1 MNIAKLKE
9 IFENC
14 CYENN
19 NEKIYYGINLD
30 ENNNIL
36 VFYENLKRSPRVG
49 EVKKILEFFSNELNN
64 ALNSE
69 IDYENK
75 NILGL
80 ALQNINEVK
89 TNMIVKLDNEEYGNL
104 YLNVFDVPEKF
115 YDIFDKNY
123 REMLSKNSFEI
134 KEVAEV
140 AKSTL
145 NECSYFNTY
154 HVEPVENRSLRIRKE
169 GDNLI
174 NLYIDFDDYNEYEIF
189 SELNVKNINK
199 NKFNMI
205 KALSCRAFLFIKL
218 LTKYTFYAIL

>member
-1 MNIAKLKE
+1 MRE
-9 IFENC
+9 VQ
-14 CYENN
+14 
-19 NEKIYYGINLD
+19 YGINLD
-30 ENNNIL
+30 ENNNVL
-36 VFYENLKRSPRVG
+36 VFYENLNRPLKVN
-49 EVKKILEFFSNELNN
+49 EVKKALEFFSNELNN
-64 ALNSE
+64 VLNSE
-69 IDYENK
+69 IDYENQ
-75 NILGL
+75 NILRL

-89 TNMIVKLDNEEYGNL
+89 TNMIVKLDNEEYGNF

-115 YDIFDKNY
+115 YDVFDKNY

-154 HVEPVENRSLRIRKE
+154 HVEPIESRSLRIRKE

-189 SELNVKNINK
+189 SELNI
-199 NKFNMI
+199 
-205 KALSCRAFLFIKL
+205 
-218 LTKYTFYAIL
+218 

>member
-1 MNIAKLKE
+1 MNIANLKE

-14 CYENN
+14 YYENN

-36 VFYENLKRSPRVG
+36 VFYENLNRSPKVS
-49 EVKKILEFFSNELNN
+49 EVKKALEFFSNKLNN
-64 ALNSE
+64 SLNSE

-89 TNMIVKLDNEEYGNL
+89 TNMIIKLDNEEYGNL

-134 KEVAEV
+134 KEVAEL

-154 HVEPVENRSLRIRKE
+154 YVEPVEKRSLRIRKE

-189 SELNVKNINK
+189 SELNV
-199 NKFNMI
+199 
-205 KALSCRAFLFIKL
+205 
-218 LTKYTFYAIL
+218 

>member
-1 MNIAKLKE
+1 MRE
-9 IFENC
+9 VQ
-14 CYENN
+14 
-19 NEKIYYGINLD
+19 YGINLD
-30 ENNNIL
+30 KNNNVL
-36 VFYENLKRSPRVG
+36 VFYENLNRSPKVD
-49 EVKKILEFFSNELNN
+49 EVKKALEFFSNELNN

-69 IDYENK
+69 IDYENQ

-80 ALQNINEVK
+80 ALQNINEIK
-89 TNMIVKLDNEEYGNL
+89 TNMIIKLDNEEYGNL

-154 HVEPVENRSLRIRKE
+154 YVEPVEKRSLRIRKE

-174 NLYIDFDDYNEYEIF
+174 NLYIDFHEHNEYEIF
-189 SELNVKNINK
+189 SELNV
-199 NKFNMI
+199 
-205 KALSCRAFLFIKL
+205 
-218 LTKYTFYAIL
+218 

>member
-145 NECSYFNTY
+145 NECSYLNTY

-174 NLYIDFDDYNEYEIF
+174 KLYIDFDDYNEYEIF
-189 SELNVKNINK
+189 SELNV
-199 NKFNMI
+199 
-205 KALSCRAFLFIKL
+205 
-218 LTKYTFYAIL
+218 

>member
-36 VFYENLKRSPRVG
+36 VFYENLNRSPKVS
-49 EVKKILEFFSNELNN
+49 EVKKTLEFFSNKLNN
-64 ALNSE
+64 SLNSE

-154 HVEPVENRSLRIRKE
+154 HVEPVEKRSLRIRKE

-189 SELNVKNINK
+189 SELNV
-199 NKFNMI
+199 
-205 KALSCRAFLFIKL
+205 
-218 LTKYTFYAIL
+218 

>member
-134 KEVAEV
+134 KEVA
-140 AKSTL
+140 KSTL
-145 NECSYFNTY
+145 NECSYLNTY

-189 SELNVKNINK
+189 SELNV
-199 NKFNMI
+199 
-205 KALSCRAFLFIKL
+205 
-218 LTKYTFYAIL
+218 

>member
-36 VFYENLKRSPRVG
+36 VFYENLKHSPRVG

-104 YLNVFDVPEKF
+104 YLNVFDVPERF

-123 REMLSKNSFEI
+123 REVLSKNSFEI

-145 NECSYFNTY
+145 NECSYLNTY

-189 SELNVKNINK
+189 SELNI
-199 NKFNMI
+199 
-205 KALSCRAFLFIKL
+205 
-218 LTKYTFYAIL
+218 

>member
-14 CYENN
+14 YYENN

-36 VFYENLKRSPRVG
+36 VFYENLNRSPKVN
-49 EVKKILEFFSNELNN
+49 EVKKVLEFFSNELNN

-69 IDYENK
+69 TDYENQ

-145 NECSYFNTY
+145 NECSYLNTY
-154 HVEPVENRSLRIRKE
+154 HVEPVEKRSLRIRKE

-189 SELNVKNINK
+189 SQLNV
-199 NKFNMI
+199 
-205 KALSCRAFLFIKL
+205 
-218 LTKYTFYAIL
+218 

>member
-1 MNIAKLKE
+1 MNIANLKE

-36 VFYENLKRSPRVG
+36 VFYENLNRSPKVS
-49 EVKKILEFFSNELNN
+49 EVKKALEFFSNKLNN
-64 ALNSE
+64 SLNSE

-104 YLNVFDVPEKF
+104 YLNIFDVPEKF
-115 YDIFDKNY
+115 YDVFDKNY

-154 HVEPVENRSLRIRKE
+154 YVEPVEKRSLRIRKE

-189 SELNVKNINK
+189 SELNI
-199 NKFNMI
+199 
-205 KALSCRAFLFIKL
+205 
-218 LTKYTFYAIL
+218 

>member
-1 MNIAKLKE
+1 MN
-9 IFENC
+9 C
-14 CYENN
+14 Q
-19 NEKIYYGINLD
+19 GINLD
-30 ENNNIL
+30 ENNNVL
-36 VFYENLKRSPRVG
+36 VFYENLKHSPKIG
-49 EVKKILEFFSNELNN
+49 EVKKALEFFSNKLNN

-69 IDYENK
+69 IDYENQ
-75 NILGL
+75 NILRL

-115 YDIFDKNY
+115 YDVFDKNY

-154 HVEPVENRSLRIRKE
+154 HVEPVENRSLKIRKE

-189 SELNVKNINK
+189 SELNI
-199 NKFNMI
+199 
-205 KALSCRAFLFIKL
+205 
-218 LTKYTFYAIL
+218 

>member
-1 MNIAKLKE
+1 MNITKLKE
-9 IFENC
+9 TFENC

-36 VFYENLKRSPRVG
+36 IFYENLNRSPKVG
-49 EVKKILEFFSNELNN
+49 EVKKVLEIFSNELNK

-89 TNMIVKLDNEEYGNL
+89 TNMIVKLDNEEYENL

-115 YDIFDKNY
+115 YDVFDKNY
-123 REMLSKNSFEI
+123 REMLSKTSFEI

-154 HVEPVENRSLRIRKE
+154 HIEPVEKRSLRIRKE

-174 NLYIDFDDYNEYEIF
+174 NLYIDFDEHNEYEIF
-189 SELNVKNINK
+189 SELNV
-199 NKFNMI
+199 
-205 KALSCRAFLFIKL
+205 
-218 LTKYTFYAIL
+218 

>member
-36 VFYENLKRSPRVG
+36 VFYENLKRSPKVG
-49 EVKKILEFFSNELNN
+49 EVKKSLEFFSNELNN

-69 IDYENK
+69 IDYENQ

-174 NLYIDFDDYNEYEIF
+174 NLYIDFDEHNEYEIF
-189 SELNVKNINK
+189 SELNV
-199 NKFNMI
+199 
-205 KALSCRAFLFIKL
+205 
-218 LTKYTFYAIL
+218 

>member
-1 MNIAKLKE
+1 MNIANLKE

-14 CYENN
+14 YYENN

-30 ENNNIL
+30 ENDNIL
-36 VFYENLKRSPRVG
+36 VFYENLNRSPKVG
-49 EVKKILEFFSNELNN
+49 EIKKVLEFFLNELNN

-69 IDYENK
+69 TDYENQ
-75 NILGL
+75 NILEL
-80 ALQNINEVK
+80 ALQNINEIK
-89 TNMIVKLDNEEYGNL
+89 TNMIVKLDNEEYRNL

-134 KEVAEV
+134 KEVAEA

-145 NECSYFNTY
+145 NECSYLNTY
-154 HVEPVENRSLRIRKE
+154 YVEPVEKRSLRIRKE

-174 NLYIDFDDYNEYEIF
+174 NLYIDFDDHNEYEIF
-189 SELNVKNINK
+189 SELNV
-199 NKFNMI
+199 
-205 KALSCRAFLFIKL
+205 
-218 LTKYTFYAIL
+218 

>member
-1 MNIAKLKE
+1 MNIANLKE

-36 VFYENLKRSPRVG
+36 VFYENLNRSPKVS
-49 EVKKILEFFSNELNN
+49 EVKKALEFFSNKLNN
-64 ALNSE
+64 SLNSE

-89 TNMIVKLDNEEYGNL
+89 TNMIIKLDNEEYGNL

-134 KEVAEV
+134 KEVAEL

-154 HVEPVENRSLRIRKE
+154 YVEPVEKRSLRIRKE

-189 SELNVKNINK
+189 SELNV
-199 NKFNMI
+199 
-205 KALSCRAFLFIKL
+205 
-218 LTKYTFYAIL
+218 

>member
-49 EVKKILEFFSNELNN
+49 EVKKILEFFSNKLNN

-69 IDYENK
+69 IDYENQ
-75 NILGL
+75 NILRL

-115 YDIFDKNY
+115 YDVFDKNY

-154 HVEPVENRSLRIRKE
+154 HVEPVENRSLKIRKE

-189 SELNVKNINK
+189 SELNI
-199 NKFNMI
+199 
-205 KALSCRAFLFIKL
+205 
-218 LTKYTFYAIL
+218 